1 MQDLSTELFWG
12 RADDDMPQ
20 DYLNGVM
27 AQFKRQHISKEPSQL
42 KRIEMRLQE
51 RQHREDTESNQK
63 FFENYELVEVEY
75 FAGGSRECWE
85 PINAKK

>member
-27 AQFKRQHISKEPSQL
+27 AQIKRQHISKEPSQL

-51 RQHREDTESNQK
+51 RQRREDEEATRQFLES
-63 FFENYELVEVEY
+63 YELVKVECI
-75 FAGGSRECWE
+75 GGGYSELWR
-85 PINAKK
+85 AKK